1 MPLFRLFVVCLIA
14 AFPSAAQPRPQNAP
28 AVVFGHIHLNS
39 ADPDTAI
46 AFWKDVI
53 GAATYSHESL
63 NGVSTLGATILFTK
77 KDPSG
82 PSAGSTID
90 YIALQVPDLQPFIDK
105 LAKTSYKSFQ
115 PVPGGDSLMIDGPDG
130 VRIELTADSAMYAP
144 LQFDHIHFLT
154 TQPKD
159 TQAWYVKTFGARP
172 GTGDKSD
179 SVVIPGATLTFEQ
192 AESPVPSAGR
202 AIDHI
207 GFEVKGLEAFCQ
219 KLTDSGIKL
228 DSPYR
233 SVPQLKLSL
242 AFLTDPWGTRIE
254 LTEGLVTH

>member
-1 MPLFRLFVVCLIA
+1 MPLFRIFAVCLIA
-14 AFPSAAQPRPQNAP
+14 ALPAAAQRGPRSAP
-28 AVVFGHIHLNS
+28 AVAFGHIHLNS
-39 ADPDTAI
+39 SNPDTAI

-63 NGVSTLGATILFTK
+63 NGVSTLGATILFSK

-82 PSAGSTID
+82 PSAGSTIE
-90 YIALQVPDLQPFIDK
+90 YIALKVPDLQPFVEK

-130 VRIELTADSAMYAP
+130 VRIELTEDSSMYAP
-144 LQFDHIHFLT
+144 LQFDRMQLRT
-154 TQPKD
+154 TQPQD
-159 TQAWYVKTFGARP
+159 AQAWYIKTFGARP
-172 GTGDKSD
+172 GTGDTPD
-179 SVVIPGATLTFEQ
+179 SIVIPGATLTFSK
-192 AESPVPSAGR
+192 ADSPAPSAGR

-254 LTEGLVTH
+254 LTEGLATR

>member
-1 MPLFRLFVVCLIA
+1 MPLFRLFAVSLVA
-14 AFPSAAQPRPQNAP
+14 AVSAAAQIGSHNAQG
-28 AVVFGHIHLNS
+28 VTFGHIHLNS
-39 ADPDTAI
+39 SDPAAAI

-63 NGVSTLGATILFTK
+63 NGVSTLGAIILFSK

-90 YIALQVPDLQPFIDK
+90 RIALKVPDLTPFVEK

-115 PVPGGDSLMIDGPDG
+115 PVPGGDQLMIDGPDG
-130 VRIELTADSAMYAP
+130 VRIELTADSSMYAP
-144 LQFDHIHFLT
+144 LEFDRIHFHT
-154 TQPKD
+154 PKPQE
-159 TQAWYVKTFGARP
+159 TQAWYLKTFGAN
-172 GTGDKSD
+172 
-179 SVVIPGATLTFEQ
+179 LTFEQ
-192 AESPVPSAGR
+192 ADAPAPSAGR

-233 SVPQLKLSL
+233 SVPQLKLSI

-254 LTEGLVTH
+254 LTEGLLAH